1 MQADGSTISMS
12 GGKKQDEIVEDVSK
26 VCLAALEKKVKTVK
40 RRVLSVQGAGSLLL
54 AHDVRALGPEF
65 L

>member
-1 MQADGSTISMS
+1 MS

-26 VCLAALEKKVKTVK
+26 VCLAALEKKAKTVK

-65 L
+65 V